1 MSLAGMTSGA
11 AVTVLTAMWAEV
23 YGLGHLGAIRAL
35 AASLAVVSS
44 ALGPAVMGW
53 LIDVGVSMEAIAF
66 GSMAYL
72 VGAILSVLAAFL
84 RPRASKRA

>member
-1 MSLAGMTSGA
+1 
-11 AVTVLTAMWAEV
+11 
-23 YGLGHLGAIRAL
+23 
-35 AASLAVVSS
+35 
-44 ALGPAVMGW
+44 MGW

-72 VGAILSVLAAFL
+72 VGAILSVLAALL